1 MNRDSGLSSSLE
13 ISQLDI
19 IKQHEGVVN
28 FVPGSFDYESDGF
41 NENRSKHRNDPHT
54 MKKLREKHAK
64 KDKKKVNV
72 SKKRGS
78 NSSGG
83 KARAKRRRVVEVISR
98 DKLRKIGLGIP
109 SSGIDAQY
117 HRLRYA
123 TLLCKYGSEKV
134 ENGYFSE
141 NDDPPRPR
149 SSFTPKRFSKHI
161 TAPTFPSNNI
171 SLPDLSTV
179 VMIRGKLHTYLIAN
193 QQQCRITINYVTSL
207 NYFPTF
213 INFQFYSN
221 CRNQFILSYMF
232 TNNDSIA
239 LIAAVLYIVNP
250 NAGMT

>member
-1 MNRDSGLSSSLE
+1 MNRDSGPSSSLE

-28 FVPGSFDYESDGF
+28 FVPSSFDYKSDGF

-83 KARAKRRRVVEVISR
+83 KAPAKRRRVVEVISR

-149 SSFTPKRFSKHI
+149 SSFTPKSQ
-161 TAPTFPSNNI
+161 P
-171 SLPDLSTV
+171 
-179 VMIRGKLHTYLIAN
+179 
-193 QQQCRITINYVTSL
+193 YVTSSPVEQL
-207 NYFPTF
+207 GSYEVMRVSSFGDPTLVF
-213 INFQFYSN
+213 LHHLPHLHLPPLLTYHHRSQA
-221 CRNQFILSYMF
+221 ILKPPRLTFGPLKIGTS
-232 TNNDSIA
+232 
-239 LIAAVLYIVNP
+239 VLE
-250 NAGMT
+250 GT